1 MQQCSDGI
9 MYEVAVLFLHL
20 NFEEI
25 RPGMPDT
32 EDQLTLG
39 QISHQRRVQI
49 RQFIDSVNTLYFCIL
64 LCQKNTRGCVLC
76 SITRENLETFPV
88 QLNFLTQ

>member
-25 RPGMPDT
+25 RQGMPDT

-39 QISHQRRVQI
+39 QISYQRRVQI
-49 RQFIDSVNTLYFCIL
+49 R
-64 LCQKNTRGCVLC
+64 
-76 SITRENLETFPV
+76 
-88 QLNFLTQ
+88 